1 MVRRV
6 ILLIGRIEGA
16 LIYILQGF
24 IMLSSLF
31 LYMFKDF
38 PYKKLHIKS
47 TGVQEIYSCLRAQ
60 KKLISD
66 FQTDGSLR
74 EELFT

>member
-1 MVRRV
+1 
-6 ILLIGRIEGA
+6 
-16 LIYILQGF
+16 
-24 IMLSSLF
+24 MLSSLF